1 MIPAGWLHHLP
12 ILPIVIPLA
21 AGAVMLM
28 FKESNRRARVTL
40 AVASILAQITVAV
53 ALLCLTAGAIP
64 GLWAH
69 GIGAYLLG
77 DWPAPFGIV
86 VVADRLAAVLL
97 TLNAAMGLCVLVYA
111 CARWDRAGVHFHP
124 LFQFLLMGLNGAFL
138 TGDLF
143 NLFVFF
149 EVLLAASYGLMLH
162 GSGAARVG
170 SGLHYIAVN
179 LVASLLLL
187 IGIALIYG
195 VTGTLNMADLAAR
208 AGRLASTDR
217 RFFEAGAA
225 VLGMG
230 FLIKAAAWP
239 LNFWLPGAYASAS
252 APVAAV
258 FAIMTK
264 VGVYALLRM
273 GSLLLPTQAPAAF
286 RGTWMFSI
294 GLATL
299 VFGTLGLL
307 TARRIPRLAA
317 YSIIIS
323 TGTLLAAFGMPGITL
338 TGPALFYLISSVL
351 AVAALFLLAEM
362 VERTQPFGADLLSVT
377 QEAFHPDEDEVLDQN
392 QDDTGIA
399 IPSAMVFLGLSFA
412 ACALLITGLPPLSG
426 FVAKFALM
434 STLLNMPG
442 TATPSLEAWLLFAA
456 ILVSGMAGVIAL
468 GRAGIQTF
476 WGTENIIVPRL
487 RLSEAAPVAV
497 LVAGCIVLTLR
508 ADPVLTYLKAT
519 AASLDHP
526 AYYIDAVLSQRP
538 VRPPDTGA
546 GAHP

>member
-1 MIPAGWLHHLP
+1 MGWLQHLP

-21 AGAVMLM
+21 AGAAMLLL
-28 FKESNRRARVTL
+28 KESNRAARLALALASTL
-40 AVASILAQITVAV
+40 AQLAAAV
-53 ALLCLTAGAIP
+53 ALLRLTAGAMP
-64 GLWAH
+64 GLWPHDIA
-69 GIGAYLLG
+69 AYLLG
-77 DWPAPFGIV
+77 GWPAPFGIV

-97 TLNAAMGLCVLVYA
+97 TLNAIVGLCVLVYA
-111 CARWDRAGVHFHP
+111 SARWDRAGVHFHP

-162 GSGAARVG
+162 GSGAARIG
-170 SGLHYIAVN
+170 AGMHYIAVN

-195 VTGTLNMADLAAR
+195 VTGTLNMADIALQ
-208 AGRLASTDR
+208 AGRLAGTDR
-217 RFFEAGAA
+217 SFFDAGAA
-225 VLGMG
+225 VLGIG

-239 LNFWLPGAYASAS
+239 LNFWLPGAYASAG

-273 GSLLLPTQAPAAF
+273 GSLLLPVQAPAAF

-299 VFGTLGLL
+299 LFGTLGLL

-317 YSIIIS
+317 YSIIVS
-323 TGTLLAAFGMPGITL
+323 TGTLLAALGMPGITL

-351 AVAALFLLAEM
+351 AVSAFFLLAEM
-362 VERTQPFGADLLSVT
+362 VERTQPFGANLLAVS
-377 QEAFHPDEDEVLDQN
+377 QEAFNLDEDGDPSDHAI
-392 QDDTGIA
+392 DDAGIA
-399 IPSAMVFLGLSFA
+399 IPAAMVFLGLSFA

-426 FVAKFALM
+426 FVAKFALL

-442 TATPSLEAWLLFAA
+442 TASPSLDAWLLFGTL
-456 ILVSGMAGVIAL
+456 LVSGMAGVIAL
-468 GRAGIQTF
+468 GRAGIQMF
-476 WGTENIIVPRL
+476 WGSEDVIVPRL
-487 RLSEAAPVAV
+487 RLIEAGPVAA
-497 LVAGCIVLTLR
+497 LVAGCIALTFW
-508 ADPVLTYLKAT
+508 ADPVLSYLKAT
-519 AASLDHP
+519 ATSLDHP
-526 AYYIDAVLSQRP
+526 AYYIEAVLSQRA
-538 VRPPDTGA
+538 VPPAGPGA
-546 GAHP
+546 SP